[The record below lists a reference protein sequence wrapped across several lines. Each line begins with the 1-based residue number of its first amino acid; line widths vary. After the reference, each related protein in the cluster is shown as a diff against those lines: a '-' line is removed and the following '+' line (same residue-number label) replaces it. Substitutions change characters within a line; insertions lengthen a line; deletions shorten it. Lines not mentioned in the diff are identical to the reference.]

1 MRTITVEQDE
11 YLKLKSDVDLCR
23 TQLVLLGKEL
33 EKLIKIC
40 EDNNTKEELSR
51 LILQF
56 DI

>member
-1 MRTITVEQDE
+1 MRTITVEQNE
-11 YLKLKSDVDLCR
+11 YLKLKSDVDQIR

-33 EKLIKIC
+33 ENVIKIC

-51 LILQF
+51 LILHF

>member
-1 MRTITVEQDE
+1 MRTITVEQNE

>member
-1 MRTITVEQDE
+1 MRTITVEQNE

-40 EDNNTKEELSR
+40 EDNNTKEEISR